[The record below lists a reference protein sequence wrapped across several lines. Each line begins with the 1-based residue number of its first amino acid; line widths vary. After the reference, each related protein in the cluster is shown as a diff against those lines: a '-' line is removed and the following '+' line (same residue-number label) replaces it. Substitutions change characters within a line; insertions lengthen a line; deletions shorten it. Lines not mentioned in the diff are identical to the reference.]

1 MKVSKISVQFID
13 NLGTDLS
20 IVNAARVS
28 FAKES
33 ELVPEYYEDELDG
46 APHPF
51 LRFVLNEKDKKLVN
65 YLAKHNHKS
74 PFNHAFASFRVKAPI
89 FVARQLVKHEYL
101 PWNEVSRRY
110 VTDEP
115 EFYFPEGWRKAAD
128 NVKQGSSDEVA
139 MSKDNFLIT
148 SADFSV
154 YDEVG
159 GSMKEVEKVHLY
171 YDNVTEMC
179 LELYNKLREEC
190 GVCPEQARMV
200 LPQNT
205 MTEWIWSGSLYAF
218 AKMCKLR
225 LDPHTQ
231 KETQEVAKQIA
242 TYLEETYPVSFKAL
256 MEHI

>member
-1 MKVSKISVQFID
+1 MKTATINVTFLD
-13 NLGTDLS
+13 NMGTDLS

-33 ELVPEYYEDELDG
+33 ELVSEYYEDELDG
-46 APHPF
+46 VLHPF

-128 NVKQGSSDEVA
+128 NVKQGSSDVLVNLNA
-139 MSKDNFLIT
+139 HYLD
-148 SADFSV
+148 
-154 YDEVG
+154 
-159 GSMKEVEKVHLY
+159 GSGWTPTLSEFMVINVE
-171 YDNVTEMC
+171 NT
-179 LELYNKLREEC
+179 LELYNKMLEA
-190 GVCPEQARMV
+190 GVCAEQARML
-200 LPQNT
+200 LPQNM